1 MTRCRVSEEDAR
13 DSHFDGLTDAEERE
27 LALQAHVDRRE
38 TLKECIAAAQEKV
51 DRLLKYAE
59 WRPDVDD
66 IESSEELNL
75 GLDWHWNQMK
85 NREDTKK

>member
-1 MTRCRVSEEDAR
+1 
-13 DSHFDGLTDAEERE
+13 
-27 LALQAHVDRRE
+27 
-38 TLKECIAAAQEKV
+38 V

>member
-1 MTRCRVSEEDAR
+1 MITDTEE
-13 DSHFDGLTDAEERE
+13 GK
-27 LALQAHVDRRE
+27 ALQAHIDRRE
-38 TLKECIAAAQEKV
+38 TLKACIAAAQEKV

-66 IESSEELNL
+66 IVWTEELNL